1 MKTVTSQAQ
10 DLHGTYKRYRSPLF
24 ALQCDSYAPQVI
36 SSLLQ
41 PVVTLTMIMVQN
53 KLFTYTETYWFP
65 VSSVTKHMLVL
76 SIAFEVMQLHMS

>member
-1 MKTVTSQAQ
+1 
-10 DLHGTYKRYRSPLF
+10 
-24 ALQCDSYAPQVI
+24 
-36 SSLLQ
+36 
-41 PVVTLTMIMVQN
+41 MVQN